1 MNTRRKFL
9 VSALATASGL
19 IAGSQL
25 LVSCSKANEEEVTA
39 NEDLMRE
46 HGVLRRALLVYFLTA
61 RKLRAN
67 PQDVRPQDLQQT
79 ASLFRKFGEDYHE
92 RALEEPFIFPA
103 VKRTGGEA
111 SAYID
116 VLLAQHQ
123 RGREITDYILA
134 STNGQ
139 GLASGGD
146 QLVSAL
152 DSFVLMYQE
161 HTAREDTIVFPA
173 WHKSMGEHDYHEMGE
188 KFEEIEH
195 KQFGKDGFDDAVK
208 QIAGIEQSLG
218 IADLAQFTATPP
230 PKVP

>member
-123 RGREITDYILA
+123 RGREITEYILA